1 MNDNELRIQ
10 TEEIQTDGKDTFH
23 FHRYEPTPYEVL
35 DHLFEYMPL
44 SPDDVLV
51 DYGSGLGRV
60 SFYAS
65 CRFGCRSTGIEFCED
80 YFERSLKN
88 LETYVGNR
96 DLISFC
102 YGKAEEYHIHENE
115 NIFYFF
121 NPFSQVIFK
130 KVINQILASLSIA
143 PRKVTLVLYYPEDD
157 TIFYLENHTIFT
169 RIDEVAASET
179 VRYDRRERFVIY
191 SWNSNV

>member
-121 NPFSQVIFK
+121 NPFSIEIFK
-130 KVINQILASLSIA
+130 GVMGRIMESYYEE
-143 PRKVTLVLYYPEDD
+143 PRPMYLFFYYPNDE
-157 TIFYLENHTIFT
+157 YLSYLMRSLELSFV
-169 RIDEVAASET
+169 DEVNCQDLFEGNNERET
-179 VRYDRRERFVIY
+179 ILIFEIEA
-191 SWNSNV
+191 